1 MSESDRKKRLVELE
15 SEYRRT
21 ETALAVA
28 QAEFEKSYAALWSFM
43 NDELPDGGQRTIT
56 FSPEITMH

>member
-1 MSESDRKKRLVELE
+1 MNAVMRKKQLVELE

-28 QAEFEKSYAALWSFM
+28 QAEHEKSYAAIWAFRNEANMGPPHVLS
-43 NDELPDGGQRTIT
+43 
-56 FSPEITMH
+56 FSPEVTMH